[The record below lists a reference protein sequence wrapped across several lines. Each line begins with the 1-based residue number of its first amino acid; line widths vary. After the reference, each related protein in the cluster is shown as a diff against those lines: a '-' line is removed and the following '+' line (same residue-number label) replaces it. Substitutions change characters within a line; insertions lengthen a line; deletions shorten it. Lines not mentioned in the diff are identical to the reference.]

1 MKKRFLSIAI
11 MAGMLLTP
19 FWAAAQED
27 EEDMMQ
33 EDESEELTPDENAY
47 LKPQKENGRW
57 GYVSQSGEIVVP
69 FKYEAA
75 KKFSEDMAAVRL
87 RGKWGFVDNTG
98 AEVIP
103 PVYDGLK
110 NFSNGMAAVKSR
122 GRWGFVDKAGN
133 EAVPP
138 VYDGLKNFS
147 NDAGA
152 VKFKKKW
159 GFVDRTGKEII
170 PPAYDGIRSF
180 SDDMAAVK
188 SRGKWGFVDRSGNE
202 AVPPVYENIRDFSE
216 GMAMVSLKRQWGF
229 VDKTGREITP
239 VIYNTIDDFSAD
251 GLAAVEINKK
261 IGYIDRTG
269 KEVIP
274 VKYEQFR
281 ESSATRKADTVVK
294 KLITAVTY
302 IKSSV
307 KSASGYYQSK
317 VRVTNSGFFTDGV
330 ARAKLNGKYGYIDAF
345 EGQVI
350 PFQYDYAC
358 DFQTSGL
365 AWVRTGRQWELI
377 DRFGEKS
384 DKNSHQSGIRLPA
397 TICNTKLSLIDF
409 YPDRDGSGN
418 TLVNIIT
425 TPLSGLDMVIDQLRC
440 VIVSNGREYHADRL
454 KYTEGAAM
462 VVEYFFDTDAKPEM
476 IILYT
481 VLNPAL
487 KMKLECY

>member
-33 EDESEELTPDENAY
+33 DDESEELTPDENAY

-122 GRWGFVDKAGN
+122 GKWGFINRAGN
-133 EAVPP
+133 EAVPL
-138 VYDGLKNFS
+138 VYDGLRNFS
-147 NDAGA
+147 DDMGA
-152 VKFKKKW
+152 VKFK
-159 GFVDRTGKEII
+159 
-170 PPAYDGIRSF
+170 
-180 SDDMAAVK
+180 
-188 SRGKWGFVDRSGNE
+188 GKWGFVDKSGNE
-202 AVPPVYENIRDFSE
+202 TVPLVYNRIRDFSE
-216 GMAMVSLKRQWGF
+216 GTAKVSFNRKWGF
-229 VDKTGREITP
+229 VDKTGRETVP
-239 VIYNTIDDFSAD
+239 VMYNTIDDFSED
-251 GLAAVEINKK
+251 GLAAVEINRR

-281 ESSATRKADTVVK
+281 GSSAARELDTVES
-294 KLITAVTY
+294 KLVSVVTY
-302 IKSSV
+302 IKGSI
-307 KSASGYYQSK
+307 KSRSGYYQS
-317 VRVTNSGFFTDGV
+317 RIRRTNAGFFTDGI
-330 ARAKLNGKYGYIDAF
+330 ARAKLNGKYGYIDVF
-345 EGQVI
+345 EGQII
-350 PFQYDYAC
+350 PFRYDYAC

-384 DKNSHQSGIRLPA
+384 DKNSHRSSIRLPA
-397 TICNTKLSLIDF
+397 RLRNTKISLIDF
-409 YPDRDGSGN
+409 YTDRDESGN

-425 TPLSGLDMVIDQLRC
+425 TSFSGIDVIIDQLRC
-440 VIVSNGREYHADRL
+440 VIVSEGREYHANRL
-454 KYTEGAAM
+454 KYASGEVMVTEYSFNTG
-462 VVEYFFDTDAKPEM
+462 AKPET
-476 IILYT
+476 IILYD
-481 VLNPAL
+481 VLQPSL
-487 KMKLECY
+487 RMKLECY